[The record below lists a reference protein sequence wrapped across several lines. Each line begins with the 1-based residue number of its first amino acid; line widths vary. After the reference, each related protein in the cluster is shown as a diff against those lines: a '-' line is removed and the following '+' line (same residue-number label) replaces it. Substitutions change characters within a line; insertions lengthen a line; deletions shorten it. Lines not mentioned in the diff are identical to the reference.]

1 MGFLNVHGLEV
12 PVSQSDV
19 PAAIWSSLIDDS
31 YRANAA
37 NLVVKTVQP
46 NDRVLELGT
55 GLGIICSLLA
65 GSDGVQVWSF
75 EANPEVAS
83 LAERVI
89 RANNRTNV
97 IVAQG
102 LPMPGPSRQIT
113 YYARAE
119 TWMSSF
125 AKEHGPYAKA
135 HSFSS
140 IDVNDFIQQHNI
152 NFIVMNIGGA
162 ELEFVKHAHLKN
174 IERIF
179 LELHDHLYGLD
190 GIRKITDELMDK
202 GFVYNPRLSD
212 GTGVTYSRLR
222 EYH

>member
-1 MGFLNVHGLEV
+1 MSFLNVHGLEV
-12 PVSQSDV
+12 PVSQNDV
-19 PAAIWSSLIDDS
+19 PSAIWSSLIDDS

-37 NLVVKTVQP
+37 NLVVKAVEP

-55 GLGIICSLLA
+55 GLGIISSLLA
-65 GSDGVQVWSF
+65 AADGVQVWSF
-75 EANPEVAS
+75 EANPEVAT
-83 LAERVI
+83 LAEKVI
-89 RANNRTNV
+89 HANNRNNV
-97 IVAQG
+97 VVAPG
-102 LPMPGPSRQIT
+102 LPMPGPSREIS
-113 YYARAE
+113 YYVRAE
-119 TWMSSF
+119 PWMSSF
-125 AKEHGPYAKA
+125 AAEHGAYVEV
-135 HSFSS
+135 HSFAS
-140 IDVNDFIQQHNI
+140 IDVNDLIQRHNI

-162 ELEFVKHAHLKN
+162 ELEFVTHAHLKN

-190 GIRKITDELMDK
+190 GIKKITDELMDK